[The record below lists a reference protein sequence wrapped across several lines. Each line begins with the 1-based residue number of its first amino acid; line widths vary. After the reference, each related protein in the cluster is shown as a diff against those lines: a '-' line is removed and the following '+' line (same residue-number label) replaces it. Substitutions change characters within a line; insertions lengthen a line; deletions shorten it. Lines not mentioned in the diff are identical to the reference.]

1 MTRRAIGCFLLAL
14 GGNLRAARFD
24 EPWTS
29 DFREFL
35 KALNFFIWEM
45 NEGKL
50 DLKKWNEVEKKF
62 EKLKS

>member
-1 MTRRAIGCFLLAL
+1 MTRRTLGGFLLAL

-24 EPWTS
+24 ENWTR

-45 NEGKL
+45 NEGKI
-50 DLKKWNEVEKKF
+50 DLKKWAEVEKWF
-62 EKLKS
+62 EKLKK